1 MKNLLQKNKIEIDWA
16 SVSYTR
22 AAGFRYEARLDL
34 VIDDQVV
41 KFVHRF
47 NDAETYDLIS
57 EMSYF
62 EGKKQYIYNAFEQ
75 SFDQLIEEYLFEI
88 EQIQE

>member
-1 MKNLLQKNKIEIDWA
+1 MKNLLKRNKIEIDWA

-47 NDAETYDLIS
+47 NDSETYDLIS

-62 EGKKQYIYNAFEQ
+62 DGKKEYIYNAFEQ
-75 SFDQLIEEYLFEI
+75 SFDHLIEEYLFEI

>member
-1 MKNLLQKNKIEIDWA
+1 MKNLLKRNKIEIDWA

-34 VIDDQVV
+34 LIDDQVV

-57 EMSYF
+57 ELSYF
-62 EGKKQYIYNAFEQ
+62 NGKKEYIYNAFEH

>member
-16 SVSYTR
+16 SISYTR
-22 AAGFRYEARLDL
+22 AAGFRYEAKLDL
-34 VIDDQVV
+34 LIDDQLV

-62 EGKKQYIYNAFEQ
+62 DGKKKYIYNTFEH
-75 SFDQLIEEYLFEI
+75 SFNELIEEYLFDV
-88 EQIQE
+88 EQVQE